1 MQKRRKPGNNIPDA
15 NKPSTFQQSTM
26 ETTNYEL
33 RTANCETFASVTTAK
48 GTGAISSIQV
58 SGPSAGEIIKKI
70 FKPIDGKEADFEI
83 GDISVGNIL
92 DGPQVIDQVIVGRE
106 GENVFA
112 INCHGNP
119 IIVEMIMKLLKRH
132 GAEPT
137 GIHQMLAQQLAG
149 DDQSNAIAIEAKLAQ
164 SEVVTLEGV
173 KIITNQVRSG
183 LGEIA
188 GEWLVNMD
196 RLALRDIARQCERII
211 ADSKTAN
218 LIINGCRVAIAGPA
232 NSGKST
238 LLNCLAG
245 RQKAIVAGAPGTT
258 RDWVTGRCRTDRLLM
273 ELIDTAGLDES
284 LSEVNSIDSE
294 SQRRAV
300 ALLANCDLVLFVLDG
315 SKTISNEELKLK
327 RDLLKD
333 IKVLV
338 VLNKLDL
345 GKKVDE
351 SQLNLDFAI
360 SVSISA
366 KSGDGIERLLEEI
379 RELLGVEKFDLNT
392 PVCFTQRQLELL
404 ELTSHTKTK
413 SQAEAVITELLG
425 GQIAAR

>member
-1 MQKRRKPGNNIPDA
+1 MKSKNKVYPELAFSPERSRRG
-15 NKPSTFQQSTM
+15 SRRGSRR
-26 ETTNYEL
+26 EL
-33 RTANCETFASVTTAK
+33 RTTNSKTLACVTTAK
-48 GTGAISSIQV
+48 GTGAISSIRV
-58 SGPSAGEIIKKI
+58 AGPSAGEIIKKI
-70 FKPIDGKEADFEI
+70 FIPTGRREADFGV
-83 GDISVGNIL
+83 GDISIGNIL

-119 IIVEMIMKLLKRH
+119 IIVEMIMKLLKKH
-132 GAEPT
+132 NAEPVDT
-137 GIHQMLAQQLAG
+137 SQMLAQQFAKDDLA
-149 DDQSNAIAIEAKLAQ
+149 NAIAAEAKLAQ
-164 SEVVTLEGV
+164 LAAVTREGV
-173 KIITNQVRSG
+173 KIIANQVRSG

-188 GEWLVNMD
+188 GEWLANMD
-196 RLALRDIARQCERII
+196 RLALRDIARQCKRII

-218 LIINGCRVAIAGPA
+218 LIINGCKVVIAGPA

-245 RQKAIVAGAPGTT
+245 RQKAIVTAAAGTT

-294 SQRRAV
+294 SQRRAIE
-300 ALLANCDLVLFVLDG
+300 LLANCDLVLFVLDG
-315 SKTISNEELKLK
+315 SKAIRARELRFK

-345 GKKVDE
+345 GKKADQ
-351 SQLNLDFAI
+351 SQLDLDFTA

-366 KSGDGIERLLEEI
+366 KSGDRIELLLKRI
-379 RELLGVEKFDLNT
+379 REVLGVADFGLNT

-404 ELTSHTKTK
+404 ELTSRTETK

>member
-1 MQKRRKPGNNIPDA
+1 
-15 NKPSTFQQSTM
+15 M

-33 RTANCETFASVTTAK
+33 RTANRETYASVTTAK
-48 GTGAISSIQV
+48 GTGAISSIRV

-92 DGPQVIDQVIVGRE
+92 DGPQVIDQVVVGCE

-132 GAEPT
+132 DAEPVDT
-137 GIHQMLAQQLAG
+137 SQMLAQQFAK
-149 DDQSNAIAIEAKLAQ
+149 DDRANAIAAEAKLAQ
-164 SEVVTLEGV
+164 LAAVTLEGV
-173 KIITNQVRSG
+173 KIIANQARLG
-183 LGEIA
+183 LAKIA
-188 GEWLVNMD
+188 GEWLANMD
-196 RLALRDIARQCERII
+196 RLALRDIARQCKRII
-211 ADSKTAN
+211 ADSETAN
-218 LIINGCRVAIAGPA
+218 LIINGCKVVIAGPA

-258 RDWVTGRCRTDRLLM
+258 RDWVTGKCRTDRLLM
-273 ELIDTAGLDES
+273 ELVDTAGLDES

-294 SQRRAV
+294 SQRRAIE
-300 ALLANCDLVLFVLDG
+300 LLANCDLVLFVLDG
-315 SKTISNEELKLK
+315 SKAIRSRELRFK
-327 RDLLKD
+327 RDLLKN

-345 GKKVDE
+345 GKKVDQ
-351 SQLNLDFAI
+351 SRLDLDFTA

-366 KSGDGIERLLEEI
+366 KSGDRIERLLKRI
-379 RELLGVEKFDLNT
+379 REVLGVADFCLNT
-392 PVCFTQRQLELL
+392 AVCFTQRQLELL
-404 ELTSHTKTK
+404 ELMSRTETK